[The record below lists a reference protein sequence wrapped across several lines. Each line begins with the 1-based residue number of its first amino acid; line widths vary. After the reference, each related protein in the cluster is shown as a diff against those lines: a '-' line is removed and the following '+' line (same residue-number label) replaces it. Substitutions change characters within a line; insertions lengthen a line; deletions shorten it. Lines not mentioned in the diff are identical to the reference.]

1 MIRDLYIGLHE
12 WQLQRI
18 ADRLIGQ
25 RRTFEGVVMVDRGIV
40 FREIVHGAV
49 GLRQVEHRD
58 AVRFHRGGE
67 GRTRGI
73 ILRGAV
79 FHPVRVVVP
88 QGRALLRDEDV
99 AELPACILG
108 RGLNGREALCHR
120 VCPPF
125 ELSNAVIRDLRHRE
139 QDFRTEHHIL
149 HHGQMQHAHLEP
161 DAEFQNGVAFVE
173 VVFQKIF
180 GLRGGVARPERGGRN
195 LRLAREGAVFLC
207 RPAGGVGQYAIGR
220 QQRHEHQHEQ
230 KAEAQQLLCQFHGR
244 TS

>member
-1 MIRDLYIGLHE
+1 M
-12 WQLQRI
+12 
-18 ADRLIGQ
+18 RL
-25 RRTFEGVVMVDRGIV
+25 
-40 FREIVHGAV
+40 
-49 GLRQVEHRD
+49 
-58 AVRFHRGGE
+58 HRGGE
-67 GRTRGI
+67 GRACGV
-73 ILRGAV
+73 ILCGAV

-88 QGRALLRDEDV
+88 QGRTLLRDEDV

-108 RGLNGREALCHR
+108 RGLNGRETLSHR
-120 VCPPF
+120 IGSLF
-125 ELSNAVIRDLRHRE
+125 ELSDAVIRDFRHRK
-139 QDFRTEHHIL
+139 QHFTAEHHIL
-149 HHGQMQHAHLEP
+149 HHGPMQHAHLEP

-207 RPAGGVGQYAIGR
+207 RPADGVGQHTVGC

-230 KAEAQQLLCQFHGR
+230 KAEAQQLLCQVHGR